1 MSVVRLAHVQLQDPE
16 VLAEL
21 LQRMR
26 DSVDDIVGAVVAS
39 RDGLVVAAN
48 IDPEVEAAAAA
59 AAEPTGRRARF
70 AVEDTASKTSAMAA
84 VAAGLGTQF
93 VQASASGQLRAVT
106 FEGSRGC
113 TGVFPL
119 TSALLLVLLG
129 GPKVT
134 MGRFVVASKQALTT
148 MLGPQPD

>member
-1 MSVVRLAHVQLQDPE
+1 VSGARVAQVQLQDPE
-16 VLAEL
+16 VVAEL
-21 LQRMR
+21 LARMR
-26 DSVDDIVGAVVAS
+26 EAVDGIAGAVVAS

-59 AAEPTGRRARF
+59 AETPGRRSRF
-70 AVEDTASKTSAMAA
+70 AAEDTASKTSAMAA
-84 VAAGLGTQF
+84 VAAGLGAQF
-93 VQASASGQLRAVT
+93 VQASGSGQFQAVT

-113 TGVFPL
+113 TGVYPL